1 MNLLDVNYCLIWCV
15 SVFLLG
21 LHMYIYLS
29 NILQISFLL
38 RIALEMT
45 VFISIHAESSV
56 GTGQEITS
64 VDVVGQNDL
73 LIVGPGVLG
82 RMVAEQWQQVFF
94 K

>member
-1 MNLLDVNYCLIWCV
+1 MNLLDVNYCLIWCI
-15 SVFLLG
+15 SVFLLCF
-21 LHMYIYLS
+21 HMYT
-29 NILQISFLL
+29 SFKHTANQLF
-38 RIALEMT
+38 EMT
-45 VFISIHAESSV
+45 VFISIYAESSV

>member
-1 MNLLDVNYCLIWCV
+1 
-15 SVFLLG
+15 
-21 LHMYIYLS
+21 MYT
-29 NILQISFLL
+29 SFKHTANQLF
-38 RIALEMT
+38 EMT
-45 VFISIHAESSV
+45 VFISIYAESSV